1 MGLSHLRK
9 SVITRPALDR
19 VKIRV
24 RVRVRVRV
32 RLTGGARQ
40 GVPRWAAIE
49 RELHQGEHER

>member
-1 MGLSHLRK
+1 MVVHLVR
-9 SVITRPALDR
+9 VRVRVRVR